1 MAPLSSNNSALPPA
15 PGPSGGLDPRTPEQM
30 LWDER
35 RRMVR
40 ERWMH
45 LLLLGFAVS
54 IVAHVLIMLRL
65 WWVKLPDRVDD
76 DAPPVEMAL
85 AELPP
90 TVEVVNDSVE
100 LPDPSPLVIGPVT
113 TELDPNP
120 NLSSEMASDNP
131 NADSYGALE
140 APGVGAIAGPGGAGG
155 GIGIGS
161 GKGGGGTSF
170 FGVGG
175 RGTRF
180 AYIVDISGSME
191 QENRIVT
198 ALSELKRSVSA
209 LPDFTQFYVVLYSN
223 GAIRPEFEMDGW
235 LKATR
240 ANKNRMVQW
249 IDQQGPRGGTY
260 PLEAFDIVF
269 KLPQPPDVIFFLTDG
284 EIPGETNYHV
294 DNFAQTLKREVII
307 NTIGFSS
314 EAGRAPL
321 EEMARRH
328 RGVFRFVPSRGM
340 GAQP

>member
-1 MAPLSSNNSALPPA
+1 
-15 PGPSGGLDPRTPEQM
+15 
-30 LWDER
+30 
-35 RRMVR
+35 MVR

-45 LLLLGFAVS
+45 LLLLGFALS
-54 IVAHVLIMLRL
+54 IVLHVVIMLRL
-65 WWVKLPDRVDD
+65 WSIKIAEQDD
-76 DAPPVEMAL
+76 ENAPPADIVL

-90 TVEVVNDSVE
+90 TVEVVNDQIE
-100 LPDPSPLVIGPVT
+100 LPDPSSAPIGPVT
-113 TELDPNP
+113 TEIDPNP
-120 NLSSEMASDNP
+120 MSAASSETNTDLPAGMI
-131 NADSYGALE
+131 E
-140 APGVGAIAGPGGAGG
+140 TPGIGAIAGAGGAGT

-198 ALSELKRSVSA
+198 ALAELKRSVAA

-223 GAIRPEFEMDGW
+223 GAIRPDFELDGW

-240 ANKNRMVQW
+240 ANKNRMAQW

-269 KLPQPPDVIFFLTDG
+269 KLPQPADVIFFLTDG
-284 EIPGETNYHV
+284 EIPGDINYHV
-294 DNFAQTLKREVII
+294 DTYTANMKREVII

-314 EAGRAPL
+314 EAGKAPL
-321 EEMARRH
+321 EDMARKH
-328 RGVFRFVPSRGM
+328 RGVFRFVPSRGFG
-340 GAQP
+340 GAP